1 MSSYQVLEGFATP
14 EGTSRYM
21 RRAVSGG
28 KPDAH
33 FRTFDGLHLSSI
45 GMGTYLGDVT
55 REDDVAVENAVYQSI
70 ASGAIN
76 VIDTAINYRSMK
88 SEKSIG
94 RALLR
99 LADGNT
105 VRRDEVFV
113 ATKNGYI
120 TNDGDFPGVDVM
132 EYMQKMFIANDIIKP
147 EDISSGYNV
156 MNPNYLGKCIDKS
169 LMNLHLS
176 TIDLMYIH
184 NAFESWQGDVSREEF
199 MEMLAR
205 AFELYEKY
213 RSDGKI
219 RYYGMATW
227 TCFRV
232 PQDSKEYLSIEKC
245 VKVAQTVGGKDHGF
259 RFVQLPYNL
268 SYSEALLLK
277 SQSVGSEGNLTILD
291 AASKLGI
298 GVFTSVPLFQGR
310 LLQAQIPDYG
320 VDGNVAKLVQIIR
333 SSPAVIAPLIG
344 QKKPEHVEENL
355 QVANIPPLSREEF
368 DNAVR
373 ILTGQAP

>member
-1 MSSYQVLEGFATP
+1 VLEGFATP

-21 RRAVSGG
+21 RRAVQGG
-28 KPDAH
+28 KPEGH
-33 FRTFDGLHLSSI
+33 FRTFEGLRLSSI
-45 GMGTYLGDVT
+45 GMGTYLGDLT
-55 REDDVAVENAVYQSI
+55 QGDDTAVENAVYQSI
-70 ASGAIN
+70 ISGAIN

-99 LADGNT
+99 LANDNKMK
-105 VRRDEVFV
+105 RDEVFV
-113 ATKNGYI
+113 STKNGYI
-120 TNDGDFPGVDVM
+120 TNDADFPGVDVM
-132 EYMQKMFIANDIIKP
+132 EYMQKMYIANDVINSN
-147 EDISSGYNV
+147 DISSGYNV

-176 TIDLMYIH
+176 TIDLVYIH
-184 NAFESWQGDVSREEF
+184 NAFESWHGDVSREAF
-199 MEMLAR
+199 MEMLAK

-213 RSDGKI
+213 RSNGKI

-232 PQDSKEYLSIEKC
+232 PRDSKEYLSIEKC
-245 VKVAQTVGGKDHGF
+245 VKIAETVGGQDHGF
-259 RFVQLPYNL
+259 KFIQLPYNL

-277 SQSVGSEGNLTILD
+277 SQLVVGSEDNLTILD
-291 AASKLGI
+291 AAAKLGI

-320 VDGNVAKLVQIIR
+320 VDGNIAKLVQIIR

-344 QKKPEHVEENL
+344 QKKQKHVEENL
-355 QVANIPPLSREEF
+355 QVANIPPLSHEEF
-368 DNAVR
+368 SNAVR
-373 ILTGQAP
+373 ILTGQPL